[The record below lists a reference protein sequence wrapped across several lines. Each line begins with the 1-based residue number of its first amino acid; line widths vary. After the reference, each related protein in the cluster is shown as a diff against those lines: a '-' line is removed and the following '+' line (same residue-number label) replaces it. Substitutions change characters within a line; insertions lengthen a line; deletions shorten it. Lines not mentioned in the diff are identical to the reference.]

1 MHLEKYGVAVINKAK
16 NIKVGLNQRMNDG
29 TTQVAKKCDDCGAF
43 HDKDELV
50 RHFQGHYHVCRGCIS
65 DYNRMYKK
73 N

>member
-1 MHLEKYGVAVINKAK
+1 
-16 NIKVGLNQRMNDG
+16 MNDG

-50 RHFQGHYHVCRGCIS
+50 RHFQGHYFVCRGCIS